1 MPERLAC
8 TTKMSTILYKDTDR
22 TFTFLYFFNYILIT
36 QLITPQH
43 SFPSTKLHTSLEFFF
58 QFLQYEVNTLTNL
71 KQSTNSTSRYKKMLM
86 YPC

>member
-1 MPERLAC
+1 VNAYEVKAGIGVTAGKTVLSMPERLAC

-43 SFPSTKLHTSLEFFF
+43 SFPSTKLHTSLEIFFSI
-58 QFLQYEVNTLTNL
+58 LTV
-71 KQSTNSTSRYKKMLM
+71 
-86 YPC
+86 